1 MHQEL
6 FFLIIKDLDFS
17 MTHFSQNINR
27 LRPFNLYRFQTK
39 LMTRFSKKVQKQV
52 FLIFLG
58 NFPNARIFS
67 KNLTL
72 AQLGLHV

>member
-27 LRPFNLYRFQTK
+27 LRPFNLYQFQTK

-67 KNLTL
+67 KNLAL